1 MDDNLEITLTVPLTK
16 EGERLNKDEKLTL
29 TMNFRYLSKY
39 RRKQVSLETRK
50 SRSTLESPPT
60 IDRNLEN
67 TEIGLHSYTS

>member
-1 MDDNLEITLTVPLTK
+1 MDEITLTVPLPK
-16 EGERLNKDEKLTL
+16 ERERLNKDEKLTL

>member
-1 MDDNLEITLTVPLTK
+1 
-16 EGERLNKDEKLTL
+16 
-29 TMNFRYLSKY
+29 MNFRYLSKY

-67 TEIGLHSYTS
+67 PEIGLHSYTS